1 MAFFEKWLVELVV
14 EICRNQNQRLDGFN
28 AFQRSSTIFES
39 VQIIQIISL
48 LRMGKHT
55 ALKVPSNPFDNILN
69 TPNVWWLFQHV

>member
-14 EICRNQNQRLDGFN
+14 EICRNQNQRLDGF
-28 AFQRSSTIFES
+28 SSTIFES

-69 TPNVWWLFQHV
+69 TPNFFWLFQHV